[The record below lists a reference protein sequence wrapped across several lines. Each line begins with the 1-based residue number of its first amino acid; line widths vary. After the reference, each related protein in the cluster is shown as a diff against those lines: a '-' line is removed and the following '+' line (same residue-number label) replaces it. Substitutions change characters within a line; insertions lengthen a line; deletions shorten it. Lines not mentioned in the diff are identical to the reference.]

1 MAKAIEIR
9 NLNWQYRDSEVP
21 ALKNINLDIDENKFI
36 GICGPNE
43 GGKTSLV
50 SCIKGLIPEKFFGVF
65 SGEVKIFGKNINE
78 MDTQE
83 IARNVGFVFSD
94 PESQFTSMSVEEELA
109 FGMENI
115 GLSLDEIERRIK
127 WVSEITMIE
136 QFLDKSP
143 YDISGGQKQRVAIAS
158 ALVMQPRIIILD
170 EPTSM
175 LDPFGKDSVFEIC
188 RRMKDELNMCIIMVE
203 HTISRLARLSDKLIL
218 INDGEIKKYAEPEE
232 FFDNLDELCALGL
245 NVPDSMLF
253 LDWLRKNGL
262 YDGKIKTNV
271 DETIKIARAIL
282 EKRKSGGALNAG

>member
-9 NLNWQYRDSEVP
+9 DLNWQYRDTEVP
-21 ALKNINLDIDENKFI
+21 ALKNINLDIEENTFI
-36 GICGPNE
+36 GVCGPNE

-50 SCIKGLIPEKFFGVF
+50 SCIKGLVPEKFFGVF
-65 SGEVKIFGKNINE
+65 SGEVKIFGKNITE

-83 IARNVGFVFSD
+83 IARNVGFVFAD

-115 GLSLDEIERRIK
+115 GLSLAEIQKRIK

-158 ALVMQPRIIILD
+158 ALVMQPRIMILD

-188 RRMKDELNMCIIMVE
+188 RRMKEELSMCIIMVE

-218 INDGEIKKYAEPEE
+218 VNDGEIKKYAEPEE

-245 NVPDSMLF
+245 NVPDSMMF
-253 LDWLRKNGL
+253 LDWLRKNGS
-262 YDGKIKTNV
+262 YHGKIKTNV
-271 DETIKIARAIL
+271 ADTIAIAQGIL
-282 EKRKSGGALNAG
+282 EKKKMEVSANV